1 MMATVV
7 VVAIGLAGLG
17 FAGARFG
24 GASSTKPTI
33 RVVVGGLAAMAITIG
48 VGNLFGAAI
57 N

>member
-1 MMATVV
+1 MTATVV

-24 GASSTKPTI
+24 RASSTKPTI